1 MRWDKR
7 PHLTKHA
14 TCCCCLVSYTILSN
28 RERTVTSQYHVRAVR
43 GGGRMIF
50 VARLF
55 SFFRV
60 WASLCVIVLLYGMSS
75 LAATAVPALAFVPTT
90 GVVSYGQRGPSQA
103 SSCLA
108 HRSGNVAHLILDL
121 LKHHWYIYSQVT
133 SEVPY
138 QHVSL
143 S

>member
-1 MRWDKR
+1 
-7 PHLTKHA
+7 
-14 TCCCCLVSYTILSN
+14 
-28 RERTVTSQYHVRAVR
+28 
-43 GGGRMIF
+43 MIF
-50 VARLF
+50 V
-55 SFFRV
+55 FFRV

-108 HRSGNVAHLILDL
+108 HRSGNVPHLIFNL
-121 LKHHWYIYSQVT
+121 LKHRWPLHEYIHTAT